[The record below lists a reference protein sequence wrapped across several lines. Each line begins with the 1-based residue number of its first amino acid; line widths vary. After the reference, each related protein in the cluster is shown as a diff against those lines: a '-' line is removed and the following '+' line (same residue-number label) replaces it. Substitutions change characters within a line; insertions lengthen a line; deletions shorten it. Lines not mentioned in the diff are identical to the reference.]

1 MNQPTTTAAR
11 TFATRRRL
19 FWISALGSALLAAC
33 GGAQQTDPANV
44 SNKPAGTSKS
54 AATRAGIPALEA
66 TLVTEVPA
74 GTYGPYV
81 GRSRDG
87 ALLAW
92 APQVNGKRTW
102 QTVQLD
108 AAGNPRGKPHTVA
121 EAGGEIGLV
130 TLRGDPDGT
139 EFTLVSTRRTALQE
153 WVDVTLLRADGT
165 PIAAPRNLAEL
176 AGRALW
182 VESVGFGEHRVVLWA
197 VRSGEAAEIHAVA
210 LDARG
215 EPQAAARKV
224 ADGVNA
230 WQATAFGAGA
240 ALGVV
245 RALPDG
251 KRAVEVH
258 LLDSS
263 ATDRRAPVSLAGGK
277 PALDIDIGA
286 LGDRLLVTWSDA
298 RDGESRVYRSLLA
311 ADGSVSSPP
320 AAVTEP
326 LGEQVLVRTIAP
338 PNSSRA
344 FVVWENLDHTS
355 TARAFDIAAVDRDGR
370 TGGERGRI
378 DFDSDDESVPEFAAA
393 GDGLAALTLAQAC
406 LAKERCEQSEV
417 LPTFVRF
424 DAGLRPVVSEPLRL
438 ETLSGNAA
446 ELGWGLSCS
455 GSSCFALAA
464 LSRSPAPIYVAKLAG
479 RAGAFV
485 PAARA
490 LGSEPLPRVRE
501 NRVLANTDPL
511 AALALARV
519 GKASLSAYLTDFDPT
534 TPWVRLTKP
543 APDGRMD
550 PLRARLELIPIT
562 ENGAAAAPKTLSLR
576 AHSVGGIALT
586 PNAAGTEVLSAWTGV
601 DAGQPQVFLTML
613 GPDGTRRN
621 QRMLTRKTGDAN
633 DVAAV
638 ALNGAYIVAWVD
650 EREGDPEVYVSK
662 VDSRLNR
669 IGAEQRLTQAP
680 GPATEVSLAVTG
692 ERAVVAWADAR
703 DPARPGDADVYVARL
718 GAKDAVPV
726 APAAAVLATR
736 GHSLSPLVRS
746 FGDGVAIAWLER
758 GEGEEAQG
766 AGLMFGVLDL
776 NGGFK
781 QAPALTALQG
791 EPTALALDCTPTA
804 CDLVVA
810 LAFEDN
816 ARLLAASVG
825 LGAAPALR
833 ELLPLR
839 SRAAARTRLSLI
851 GPELLFAD
859 TDGGSDWRMRRALID
874 WQ

>member
-1 MNQPTTTAAR
+1 
-11 TFATRRRL
+11 
-19 FWISALGSALLAAC
+19 
-33 GGAQQTDPANV
+33 
-44 SNKPAGTSKS
+44 
-54 AATRAGIPALEA
+54 
-66 TLVTEVPA
+66 
-74 GTYGPYV
+74 
-81 GRSRDG
+81 
-87 ALLAW
+87 
-92 APQVNGKRTW
+92 
-102 QTVQLD
+102 
-108 AAGNPRGKPHTVA
+108 
-121 EAGGEIGLV
+121 
-130 TLRGDPDGT
+130 
-139 EFTLVSTRRTALQE
+139 
-153 WVDVTLLRADGT
+153 
-165 PIAAPRNLAEL
+165 
-176 AGRALW
+176 
-182 VESVGFGEHRVVLWA
+182 
-197 VRSGEAAEIHAVA
+197 
-210 LDARG
+210 
-215 EPQAAARKV
+215 
-224 ADGVNA
+224 
-230 WQATAFGAGA
+230 
-240 ALGVV
+240 
-245 RALPDG
+245 
-251 KRAVEVH
+251 VEVH
-258 LLDSS
+258 LLD
-263 ATDRRAPVSLAGGK
+263 ATAADRRAAVSLAGGK

-311 ADGSVSSPP
+311 ADGNVSSPP

-326 LGEQVLVRTIAP
+326 LGEQALVRTIAP

-355 TARAFDIAAVDRDGR
+355 GSARAFDVAAVDRDGR
-370 TGGERGRI
+370 TGAERGRI
-378 DFDSDDESVPEFAAA
+378 DFDSEDEGAPEFSAA
-393 GDGLAALTLAQAC
+393 GDGLAALTLAESC
-406 LAKERCEQSEV
+406 LAKERCDEAEV

-438 ETLSGNAA
+438 EALSGNAA

-455 GSSCFALAA
+455 GGSCFALAA

-479 RAGAFV
+479 RAGVFT

-511 AALALARV
+511 AAVALARV

-550 PLRARLELIPIT
+550 PLRARLELIPVM
-562 ENGAAAAPKTLSLR
+562 ENGATAAPKTLSLR
-576 AHSVGGIALT
+576 AHSVGGIALA

-633 DVAAV
+633 DVAAA

-703 DPARPGDADVYVARL
+703 DPARPGDSDIYVARL
-718 GAKDAVPV
+718 GVKDAVPV

-736 GHSLSPLVRS
+736 GHSLSPLVRP

-758 GEGEEAQG
+758 GDGDEAKG

-781 QAPALTALQG
+781 QAPTLTPLDG

-810 LAFEDN
+810 LAFEDS
-816 ARLLAASVG
+816 ARLLATSVRPG
-825 LGAAPALR
+825 GTPALR

-839 SRAAARTRLSLI
+839 SRAAGRTRLSLI

-859 TDGGSDWRMRRALID
+859 TDGDSSWRMRRALID